1 VHLTA
6 GPYRF
11 SERDVR
17 RTLAHGFDFLD
28 GFAPEARVHQA
39 ARRDRIAAALSGVAP
54 LTDPISTL
62 GAPLG
67 AVWAELLSAR
77 DDLIAAGALPI
88 SAVGRVV
95 RLGVSDGGVPKRA
108 VDRATAGFDGLV
120 GDRQSSRRHHGA
132 PFQALCIW
140 NVETIAEL
148 ADRGHP
154 IGPGDAGE
162 NVTAAGLDWPSV
174 RPGVRLELGSVLCE
188 VSSYAEPCKQ
198 NARWFSDRDF
208 TRIHDR
214 NGPWS
219 RVYATVLEPGVI
231 AVDDEAVL
239 EPGQLT

>member
-1 VHLTA
+1 VHLTV

-17 RTLAHGFDFLD
+17 RTLAHGLDFLD
-28 GFAPEARVHQA
+28 GFAPEARGHQA
-39 ARRDRIAAALSGVAP
+39 ARRGRIATALRGVAP

-62 GAPLG
+62 AEPLG

-77 DDLIAAGALPI
+77 DDLVTAGALPI

-95 RLGVSDGGVPKRA
+95 RLGVSGGGVPKPA
-108 VDRATAGFDGLV
+108 VDRATVEYGGVA

-132 PFQALCIW
+132 PFQALCVW

-148 ADRGHP
+148 TDRGHP

-162 NVTAAGLDWPSV
+162 NITVAGLDWPSV

-198 NARWFSDRDF
+198 NARWFSDGDF

-214 NGPWS
+214 NGRWS
-219 RVYATVLEPGVI
+219 RVYATVLDPGAI
-231 AVDDEAVL
+231 AVGDEAVL
-239 EPGQLT
+239 EPAG

>member
-1 VHLTA
+1 VHLTV

-17 RTLAHGFDFLD
+17 RTLVHGLDFLD
-28 GFAPEARVHQA
+28 GFAPEALAHQV
-39 ARRDRIAAALSGVAP
+39 ARRERIAIVLHGVAP

-62 GAPLG
+62 GAPLDV
-67 AVWAELLSAR
+67 VWAELLSAR
-77 DDLIAAGALPI
+77 DDLISAGALPVT
-88 SAVGRVV
+88 AVGRVV

-108 VDRATAGFDGLV
+108 ADRATVGFDGV
-120 GDRQSSRRHHGA
+120 AGDRQSSRRHHGA

-162 NVTAAGLDWPSV
+162 NITVAGLDWPSV
-174 RPGVRLELGSVLCE
+174 RPGVRLGLGSVLCE
-188 VSSYAEPCKQ
+188 VSSYAEPCSK

-219 RVYATVLEPGVI
+219 RVYATVLVPGDI
-231 AVDDEAVL
+231 AVDDHAVL
-239 EPGQLT
+239 EPAG